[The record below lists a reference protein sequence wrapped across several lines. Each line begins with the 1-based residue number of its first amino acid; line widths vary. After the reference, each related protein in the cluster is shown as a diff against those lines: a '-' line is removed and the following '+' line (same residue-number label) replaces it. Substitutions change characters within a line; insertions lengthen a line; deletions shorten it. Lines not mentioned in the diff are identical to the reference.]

1 MLPKKTYA
9 LSPEVIDRL
18 AVLATEH
25 GSVNQ
30 ALTDLLFTVH
40 PNKHRG
46 VPEGVPSR
54 SKLYFC
60 TDCTKQ
66 LDFEVEE
73 RAAILEYDANMPLQ
87 DAERL
92 APMLTYQARMLA
104 SSSAIS

>member
-9 LSPEVIDRL
+9 LSPEVIDQL

-46 VPEGVPSR
+46 VPSR

-66 LDFEVEE
+66 LDFEVKE

-92 APMLTYQARMLA
+92 APTLTYQARILA
-104 SSSAIS
+104 SSSVIS